1 MAQPK
6 VGAQPRNESD
16 RRYGATPVESP
27 IRFSSRAV
35 KTVEAGNHREGF
47 GGLPSSAQNFGI
59 DESNLET
66 RRKFIRVG
74 EEEQGVLAGLISWSQ
89 SIAPQIAREFYD
101 WQRYQDGLSATQ

>member
-6 VGAQPRNESD
+6 VGAQPRQEGD
-16 RRYGATPVESP
+16 RKYGGATLEPP
-27 IRFSSRAV
+27 ARFPTRGAPAGG
-35 KTVEAGNHREGF
+35 AGNRRE
-47 GGLPSSAQNFGI
+47 PSSGLTGTAQNFGI